1 MDDGRISDEHNSG
14 RSESSS
20 GEARQKKSV
29 RNRFL
34 KFAFSRVRNRFLKF
48 AFSRGASALWHVFA
62 TFSVRFR
69 TTSPRNTAAEEQCV
83 RNKNSPLSNASCTR
97 YPMPSL
103 LVHSL
108 SRQSHQLINHVQ
120 ACHRRPPCHFGR
132 RLCPRPVRRTHLHFP
147 QPQRLDRGRGEIQ

>member
-48 AFSRGASALWHVFA
+48 AFSRGASAVWHVFA
-62 TFSVRFR
+62 TCTFSDDV
-69 TTSPRNTAAEEQCV
+69 TEENTAAEEQCV
-83 RNKNSPLSNASCTR
+83 R
-97 YPMPSL
+97 
-103 LVHSL
+103 
-108 SRQSHQLINHVQ
+108 
-120 ACHRRPPCHFGR
+120 
-132 RLCPRPVRRTHLHFP
+132 
-147 QPQRLDRGRGEIQ
+147 